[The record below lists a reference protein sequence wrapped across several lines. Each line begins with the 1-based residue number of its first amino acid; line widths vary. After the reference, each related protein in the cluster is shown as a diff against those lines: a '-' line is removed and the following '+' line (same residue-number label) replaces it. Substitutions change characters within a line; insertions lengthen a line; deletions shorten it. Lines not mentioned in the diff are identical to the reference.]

1 MRPGQLEGR
10 EVIDTQAQIL
20 GEVCGIEM
28 DVSTW
33 KVTHIC
39 VALSK
44 ASIEALGYKK
54 PFLGTVDVHLPV
66 EAVKMVKDVVTLNK
80 SIMEIKNLVELHK

>member
-20 GEVCGIEM
+20 GEVCGIEI

-44 ASIEALGYKK
+44 GSIETLGYKK
-54 PFLGTVDVHLPV
+54 PFLGKVDVHLPV

-80 SIMEIKNLVELHK
+80 SITEIKNSVELHK